1 MKAIEI
7 KNKGEAARLE
17 QVDRP
22 QPIPKSGEILIR
34 IEYAGVNR
42 PDLLQAT
49 GRYEPPPGVTDIPGL
64 EISGVVERGGQTF
77 KAGDRVCALVAG
89 GGYAEY
95 CTAPEGQVLPVPR
108 GLSMAEAACIPETF
122 FTVWTNV
129 FERGDLKPGESLL
142 VHGGTSGIGTAA
154 IQLARALGSTVY
166 ATAGSDDKILACE
179 KLGASAAINY
189 KTADF
194 VERITSLTQGRGVD
208 VILDMVGGDYV
219 PRNLEVLAVSG
230 RHVSIAVQ
238 GGRTATI
245 DLLRIMTRRL
255 TLTGSTLRAES
266 TDEKSRLAGAVKKN
280 IWPLFE
286 NGKIR
291 PVIFETLPLARAQDA
306 HDILKGGRHVGKVVL
321 AV

>member
-17 QVDRP
+17 QVERP

-34 IEYAGVNR
+34 VEYAGVNR
-42 PDLLQAT
+42 PDLLQAA

-64 EISGVVERGGQTF
+64 EIAGIVEKDGQTF

-89 GGYAEY
+89 GGYTEY
-95 CTAPEGQVLPVPR
+95 CAVPEGQVLPVPR

-129 FERGDLKPGESLL
+129 FERGNLKPGESLL
-142 VHGGTSGIGTAA
+142 VHGGTSGIGTTA

-166 ATAGSDDKILACE
+166 ATAGSDDKCGACE
-179 KLGASAAINY
+179 KLGAVAINY
-189 KTADF
+189 KTDNF
-194 VERITSLTQGRGVD
+194 VERIASLTQGRGVD

-219 PRNLEVLAVSG
+219 PRNLEALAVNG

-245 DLLRIMTRRL
+245 DFLRIMTRRL
-255 TLTGSTLRAES
+255 TLTGSTLRAET
-266 TDEKSRLAGAVKKN
+266 TDEKSRLAGAVKKH

-286 NGKIR
+286 SGKIR
-291 PVIFETLPLARAQDA
+291 PVVFETLPLARAQDA
-306 HDILKGGRHVGKVVL
+306 HAILKNGRHVGKVALKV
-321 AV
+321 